1 MAVTVALDAFQAIP
15 FAWLRYQHRPIK
27 FFALKLLFIVL
38 NITLNIFYFVVLP
51 ALYVR
56 HAWVGAIYDPS
67 VGPGYAFILNL
78 VCTSFITFFFIPELT
93 GFKYQFD
100 TRLMK
105 RMLGYSWP
113 ILILGIAGILNQ
125 TADKIIFPL
134 VYGDT
139 EAAKSELGIYGA
151 CVKIAMI
158 MAMITQAFRY
168 AYEPFVFGKA
178 KDKNSG
184 ETYATVMKFFIIFTL
199 LAYLCVIGYMDILKR
214 IIAPDYW
221 PGLRV
226 VPIVMAAEIMMGVYF
241 NLSFWYKLI
250 DKTIW
255 GAWFSAAGCL
265 VLFAVNIIF
274 IPTYSYMACAWG
286 GFAGYAT
293 AMLLSYIVGQKKNP
307 VRYPLKSIGIYVLI
321 AGGFYAIMACT
332 PEEWP
337 VWTRLGINTVLILL
351 FVGHIL
357 KHDLP
362 VRSLPVIMENKP
374 KKQRSY
380 LNLFI
385 RRLLSMKEDK
395 APEEETIASIKAG
408 IDFRGANLWILIFAI
423 FVASLGLNTNS
434 AAVIIGAML
443 ISPLM
448 GPIVGMGL
456 GVGIYDFELLKRA
469 FRSFATATIFSVL
482 TATFYFAITPI
493 NEAQSELLARTSP
506 TIYDV
511 LIALFGGL
519 AGIVALCSTGQR
531 GGNVIPGVAIA
542 TAIMPPLCTTG
553 FGLATGNWL

>member
-1 MAVTVALDAFQAIP
+1 
-15 FAWLRYQHRPIK
+15 
-27 FFALKLLFIVL
+27 
-38 NITLNIFYFVVLP
+38 
-51 ALYVR
+51 
-56 HAWVGAIYDPS
+56 
-67 VGPGYAFILNL
+67 
-78 VCTSFITFFFIPELT
+78 
-93 GFKYQFD
+93 
-100 TRLMK
+100 
-105 RMLGYSWP
+105 
-113 ILILGIAGILNQ
+113 
-125 TADKIIFPL
+125 
-134 VYGDT
+134 
-139 EAAKSELGIYGA
+139 
-151 CVKIAMI
+151 
-158 MAMITQAFRY
+158 
-168 AYEPFVFGKA
+168 
-178 KDKNSG
+178 
-184 ETYATVMKFFIIFTL
+184 
-199 LAYLCVIGYMDILKR
+199 
-214 IIAPDYW
+214 
-221 PGLRV
+221 
-226 VPIVMAAEIMMGVYF
+226 
-241 NLSFWYKLI
+241 
-250 DKTIW
+250 
-255 GAWFSAAGCL
+255 
-265 VLFAVNIIF
+265 
-274 IPTYSYMACAWG
+274 
-286 GFAGYAT
+286 
-293 AMLLSYIVGQKKNP
+293 
-307 VRYPLKSIGIYVLI
+307 
-321 AGGFYAIMACT
+321 
-332 PEEWP
+332 
-337 VWTRLGINTVLILL
+337 
-351 FVGHIL
+351 
-357 KHDLP
+357 
-362 VRSLPVIMENKP
+362 MENKP

-553 FGLATGNWL
+553 FGLATGNWLYAAGAFYLYLINSIFIALATFVGVNILDFKKKVFVDKQREKRVKHIIITIAVLTMLPSALLTYTLVREDIFMSKVNNFVTQVVTSDQTQVITKKADYRTKEIRLVTIGEEIAEKELEKMKVEIKKYINQNMYDENKKSYIRNTEDRKMDISILGATTPFSVFKAKEKKIQNTVERINLSLRTYTGGYQRFEDDNYMNGNPWPIANLWITLYYLEAGEKKKAKECFDFVIKTVGKHYFLGEQVNNETLKPNWVIGLGWSHAMFIIVLERLYGKGI